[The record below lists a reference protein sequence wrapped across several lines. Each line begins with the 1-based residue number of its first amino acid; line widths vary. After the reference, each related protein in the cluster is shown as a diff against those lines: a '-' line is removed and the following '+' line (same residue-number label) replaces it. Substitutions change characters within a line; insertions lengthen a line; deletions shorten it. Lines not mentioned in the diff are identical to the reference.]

1 MHCGSKY
8 SLTSKT
14 TPLILLSIKSGT
26 LSIMRLPKEEI
37 TRKLLHLI
45 ALAMPVGIYY
55 LPQLGF
61 SWYVPTFILAIML
74 GGSVII
80 EKLRQA
86 NPVVQALFY
95 KMAGSM
101 LRKEER
107 NRTTGSTWVIG
118 AAFICSI
125 IFRNDPWVA
134 FVVLTL
140 FVLGDAIA
148 ALVGMSIGRIRIGEK
163 SLEGSTAC
171 FGLCMVLFYAVFP
184 FIPGLIKSPGGYLP
198 IVVTL
203 ATSFTITVFE
213 LVPLRITPKLVI
225 NDNLAVPV
233 IAGMV
238 LRWTTRI
245 FE

>member
-1 MHCGSKY
+1 
-8 SLTSKT
+8 
-14 TPLILLSIKSGT
+14 
-26 LSIMRLPKEEI
+26 MRLPKEEI

-61 SWYVPTFILAIML
+61 SWYVPTFILAIIL
-74 GGSVII
+74 GGSIII
-80 EKLRQA
+80 EKLRQV

-95 KMAGSM
+95 KVAGSM

-107 NRTTGSTWVIG
+107 DRATGSTWVIG

-125 IFRNDPWVA
+125 IFRNDPWIA

-148 ALVGMSIGRIRIGEK
+148 ALVGMSIGRIRIGKK
-163 SLEGSTAC
+163 SLEGSAAC
-171 FGLCMVLFYAVFP
+171 LSLCMVFFYGVFP
-184 FIPGLIKSPGGYLP
+184 FIPGLIRSPGGCLP
-198 IVVTL
+198 IAVTL
-203 ATSFTITVFE
+203 TTSLVITIFE
-213 LVPLRITPKLVI
+213 LVPLRVTPKLII

-233 IAGMV
+233 VAGMV
-238 LRWTTRI
+238 LRWTTAI
-245 FE
+245 FG